1 MKLLAALLVIG
12 AAGCGD
18 DPLGPS
24 LEAILPAR
32 AAVGASVELVGER
45 FEGSPHG
52 VAFGGQEAAI
62 LDWQAR
68 RARVVVPT
76 LGPGHTSVVVM
87 VAARRSAP
95 LSFTVE
101 GTVQLDAGR

>member
-1 MKLLAALLVIG
+1 MKRLGALLLVL

-24 LEAILPAR
+24 LEAVLPAR
-32 AAVGASVELVGER
+32 AAPGASVDLVGER
-45 FEGSPHG
+45 FEGSPRG
-52 VAFGGQEAAI
+52 AAFGGYEATV
-62 LDWQAR
+62 LEWQPR
-68 RARVVVPT
+68 RARVIVPT
-76 LGPGHTSVVVM
+76 RGAGLTSVVVM
-87 VAARRSAP
+87 VAGRSSAP